1 MQQVISANNQYTAK
15 VIGTHFGL
23 NSSEINKLLL
33 SIGYMEVSAE
43 SGGLSPTEEGFNKG
57 GQKCIH
63 THDNVWFVKWP
74 ESILYDQLLVK
85 AVAKLKGTMKT
96 ARSVTTNITVLDFRK
111 KYPANIRTQDGHY
124 VRSKAEALIDDFLF
138 NNGIVHAYEKKLPVK
153 EDLFCDF
160 YLPQGKVWIEY
171 WGYENKPE
179 YLDRK
184 KKKQAIYQKYG
195 VNLIELTEKD
205 IQNLDDVL
213 PQKLLQFGI
222 QLF

>member
-1 MQQVISANNQYTAK
+1 MKTVTKANNLYTAK
-15 VIGTHFGL
+15 IIGHQFGL
-23 NSSEINKLLL
+23 EPYVVNNLLL
-33 SIGYMEVSAE
+33 SVGYIMKA
-43 SGGLSPTEEGFNKG
+43 TEGHGYYLTEQGFNKG
-57 GQKCIH
+57 GEQISDTIKNISS
-63 THDNVWFVKWP
+63 VRWP
-74 ESILYDQLLVK
+74 EPILHDQSLV
-85 AVAKLKGTMKT
+85 AAIANFKGTAVKT
-96 ARSVTTNITVLDFRK
+96 KTYVTENTTIDFRK
-111 KYPANIRTQDGHY
+111 KYPANIRTTDGHY
-124 VRSKAEALIDDFLF
+124 VRSKAEALVDDFLF

-160 YLPQGKVWIEY
+160 YLPQGKVWVEY

-195 VNLIELTEKD
+195 VNLIELTDMD

-213 PQKLLQFGI
+213 PQKLLAFGI

>member
-1 MQQVISANNQYTAK
+1 MKTVIKANNQYTAK
-15 VIGTHFGL
+15 VIGNHFGL
-23 NSSEINKLLL
+23 ESHVVNSLLM
-33 SIGYMEVSAE
+33 SVGYITKAAE
-43 SGGLSPTEEGFNKG
+43 GHGYYLTELGFNKG
-57 GQKCIH
+57 GEQISDTIKNISS
-63 THDNVWFVKWP
+63 VRWP
-74 ESILYDQLLVK
+74 EPILNDQLLMSAIVNVKNSAKNVK
-85 AVAKLKGTMKT
+85 APT
-96 ARSVTTNITVLDFRK
+96 AGDTTLDFRK
-111 KYPANIRTQDGHY
+111 KYPANIRTTDGHY

-184 KKKQAIYQKYG
+184 KKKQAIYKKYG
-195 VNLIELTEKD
+195 VNLIELTDMD
-205 IQNLDDVL
+205 IQNLDDVF
-213 PQKLLQFGI
+213 PQKLLAFGI